1 MKRKLF
7 YFVPI
12 SIAMTA
18 AFLIVAI
25 TVAHAGDPKLN
36 RPNEW
41 REKNTF
47 RSNVVFADDVD
58 LSDATLS
65 ATGKIEDSMFEALAD
80 GEILIGTDGTA
91 ANNALVTM
99 SGDAA
104 LANDGT
110 LTIADD
116 AVSSAKMGLPN
127 IQSVQF
133 TIAHDDFTA
142 EATSEV
148 IETAVSIPKGAY
160 VLNTLIDS
168 VTKFE
173 GASISAAT
181 ITIGDSDEAGGTTAA
196 DRYNTGTPDV
206 FQDIDVLDAGAVSGT
221 ALHTSA
227 ETVTVTLD
235 LTAGDCDETTAGA
248 ATVTIF
254 YLQAVDHS

>member
-80 GEILIGTDGTA
+80 G
-91 ANNALVTM
+91 
-99 SGDAA
+99 
-104 LANDGT
+104 
-110 LTIADD
+110 
-116 AVSSAKMGLPN
+116 
-127 IQSVQF
+127 
-133 TIAHDDFTA
+133 
-142 EATSEV
+142 
-148 IETAVSIPKGAY
+148 
-160 VLNTLIDS
+160 
-168 VTKFE
+168 
-173 GASISAAT
+173 
-181 ITIGDSDEAGGTTAA
+181 
-196 DRYNTGTPDV
+196 
-206 FQDIDVLDAGAVSGT
+206 
-221 ALHTSA
+221 
-227 ETVTVTLD
+227 
-235 LTAGDCDETTAGA
+235 DCDETTAGA